1 MAEKIK
7 KFFAKKK
14 ADARFKR
21 AGPGHKLNASS
32 STLVVGPSKKKP
44 DYVPSKVEPT
54 EAARQAAEAAML
66 RVQAQ
71 RKNPGF
77 NTSLAAIQAQVR
89 RELDAEKQKGEST
102 AETSGASASGGPIE
116 TDLEMS
122 SHLAVKGVYFK
133 CPLISDEVLGK
144 EEWKSKMKEF
154 LFNTLEE
161 EKAMTSCLIIY
172 SCNYSRTKV
181 TECVNILCRYLD
193 NLIGNP
199 EEPKFHKIRLSNQTF
214 KEKVAPIL
222 GAIDFLHAAGF
233 REQKLE
239 HNGVEEDFLVWSP
252 ENIENL
258 EYLQFLRET
267 LKSEERVELEIDR
280 NVQVLSPAQ
289 AARRVELPQE
299 FYALT
304 PEELKREKQQRAENI
319 EKQMQLRTK
328 AMREKDEIREIRK
341 YKFCLIRI
349 RFPDGLYLQGTFSVY
364 EKLSDVYD
372 FVLENIEN
380 EGLPFILTSPTGHK
394 FEDSERD
401 SSLADL
407 RLVPATILNFQ
418 WEPSIVEDIKAAT
431 GGNLPYLKPEVMV
444 LMQPM

>member
-44 DYVPSKVEPT
+44 EYVPSKVEPT

-66 RVQAQ
+66 RVQNQ
-71 RKNPGF
+71 RRNPGF

-89 RELDAEKQKGEST
+89 RELDAEKQKGEATVES
-102 AETSGASASGGPIE
+102 SGAAASR
-116 TDLEMS
+116 
-122 SHLAVKGVYFK
+122 VYFK

-144 EEWKSKMKEF
+144 EEWKSKIKEF

-172 SCNYSRTKV
+172 SCNYSRSKV

-239 HNGVEEDFLVWSP
+239 HNGVEEDFLVWNLD
-252 ENIENL
+252 NIENL

-319 EKQMQLRTK
+319 EKQMQLH
-328 AMREKDEIREIRK
+328 
-341 YKFCLIRI
+341 
-349 RFPDGLYLQGTFSVY
+349 
-364 EKLSDVYD
+364 VYD

-380 EGLPFILTSPTGHK
+380 EGLPFVLTSPTGHK

-418 WEPSIVEDIKAAT
+418 WDPAIVEDIKAAT
-431 GGNLPYLKPEVMV
+431 GGNVPYLKPEIMV

>member
-44 DYVPSKVEPT
+44 EYVPSKVEPT

-66 RVQAQ
+66 RVQNQ
-71 RKNPGF
+71 RRNPGF

-89 RELDAEKQKGEST
+89 RELDAEKQKGEATVES
-102 AETSGASASGGPIE
+102 SGAAASR
-116 TDLEMS
+116 
-122 SHLAVKGVYFK
+122 VYFK

-144 EEWKSKMKEF
+144 EEWKSKIKEF

-172 SCNYSRTKV
+172 SCNYSRSKV

-239 HNGVEEDFLVWSP
+239 HNGVEEDFLVWNLD
-252 ENIENL
+252 NIENL

-349 RFPDGLYLQGTFSVY
+349 RFPDGLYLQ
-364 EKLSDVYD
+364 
-372 FVLENIEN
+372 
-380 EGLPFILTSPTGHK
+380 
-394 FEDSERD
+394 DSERD

-418 WEPSIVEDIKAAT
+418 WDPAIVEDIKAAT
-431 GGNLPYLKPEVMV
+431 GGNVPYLKPEIMV
-444 LMQPM
+444 LMQPIIF